1 MVARLNTI
9 DGLVA
14 AHEGSIVQV
23 DVPAAARD
31 KNERLP
37 ALEGALLRH
46 GVFVQTASFLFVSE
60 AFDEKV
66 VAEAARRW
74 ERAVSEVYGNTAL

>member
-1 MVARLNTI
+1 MLRRCLFTAVLSRRANYE
-9 DGLVA
+9 A
-14 AHEGSIVQV
+14 SQ
-23 DVPAAARD
+23 
-31 KNERLP
+31 RLP
-37 ALEGALLRH
+37 ELEGALLRH